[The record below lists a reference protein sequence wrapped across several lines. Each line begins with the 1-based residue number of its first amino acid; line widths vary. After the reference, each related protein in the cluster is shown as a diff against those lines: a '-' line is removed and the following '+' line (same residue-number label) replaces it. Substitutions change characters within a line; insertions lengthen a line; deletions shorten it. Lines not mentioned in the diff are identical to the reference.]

1 MEYAETE
8 NIEEMLQDQPAE
20 VIEPLALELEDVG
33 NLEQVLRGYY
43 LSQIKNLEVRKDR
56 KLARKLLENH
66 LVLPKSRQRT
76 SKDAAYI
83 REILG
88 MEGILL
94 DRLEDSRLIRRLNKS
109 GTNPIYEIS
118 HDTLVEP
125 ILAERSNREAIALFF
140 KKYGKYFLLLLLL
153 LFGLGM
159 LFENKVDVIDDS
171 LGRVRSG
178 KVTLTAAEPLYVRPG
193 NTNAIISVPFSE
205 IEEYK
210 KMDSLMLEVG
220 LKLNTISSENA
231 RLMGERETL
240 QVNLGAL
247 NIPIPAARLEALL
260 REKRDT
266 AVPLKLLLPIG
277 NMGQAGARTQSS
289 QLMANVEGTTL
300 LQIQYGRS
308 LLQPIDPEL
317 GDKGTGGSRGNATVQ
332 TDLGKRSV
340 RAGETLNPVK
350 LDTTI
355 SLAGL
360 FPEDQV
366 LTDLLKDKQL
376 QLTYGVDVQPID
388 VREAEREM
396 VEVEVLT
403 SPDVIQVQTPEGPRI
418 YKIDPAGNNAR
429 KTGYYEVKAGEG
441 LLTVANKFSTTMQ
454 EIRDLNGMP
463 KSQTTLT
470 PGKQIIVPLK

>member
-8 NIEEMLQDQPAE
+8 NIEEILQDQPEE

-159 LFENKVDVIDDS
+159 LFENKVDVLDDS
-171 LGRVRSG
+171 LGKTQSG
-178 KVTLTAAEPLYVRPG
+178 VVQLDADAPLYVEPG
-193 NTNAIISVPFSE
+193 NSRATIRVPFTE
-205 IEEYK
+205 IEDYK
-210 KMDSLMLEVG
+210 KMDSLNLEVG
-220 LKLNTISSENA
+220 VMVHANKQPLPPGLGDTLSLDLGPIDLKLSKEQLLVLI
-231 RLMGERETL
+231 
-240 QVNLGAL
+240 
-247 NIPIPAARLEALL
+247 EAG
-260 REKRDT
+260 RDT
-266 AVPLKLLLPIG
+266 AIPLNLMLPVG
-277 NMGQAGARTQSS
+277 NKSIASGESGTG
-289 QLMANVEGTTL
+289 QLMAAVEGTSVL
-300 LQIQYGRS
+300 RIQQTRGLPPANTS
-308 LLQPIDPEL
+308 NA
-317 GDKGTGGSRGNATVQ
+317 KTGGPTRGPSIVLTN
-332 TDLGKRSV
+332 LGKRSV

-355 SLAGL
+355 SLADL

-366 LTDLLKDKQL
+366 LTDLLKGKQL
-376 QLTYGVDVQPID
+376 QLTYGVDVQPVD
-388 VREAEREM
+388 ARETETEM

-441 LLTVANKFSTTMQ
+441 LLTVANKFNATMQ

-463 KSQTTLT
+463 KSQNTLT
-470 PGKQIIVPLK
+470 PGKQVIVPLK

>member
-8 NIEEMLQDQPAE
+8 NIEEVLQDQPEE
-20 VIEPLALELEDVG
+20 VAEPLALEIEDVG

-43 LSQIKNLEVRKDR
+43 LSQIKSLEVRKDR

-159 LFENKVDVIDDS
+159 LFENKVDVLDDS
-171 LGRVRSG
+171 LGKTQSG
-178 KVTLTAAEPLYVRPG
+178 VVQLDAADPLYVEPG
-193 NTNAIISVPFSE
+193 DSRAIIRVPFTE

-210 KMDSLMLEVG
+210 KMDSLNLEVG
-220 LKLNTISSENA
+220 LLVHANKQPLPSGLGDTLSIDLGPVDLNVSKEQ
-231 RLMGERETL
+231 LL
-240 QVNLGAL
+240 AL
-247 NIPIPAARLEALL
+247 IEAG
-260 REKRDT
+260 RDT
-266 AVPLKLLLPIG
+266 AIPLNLMLPIG
-277 NMGQAGARTQSS
+277 NKSIGSGESGTG
-289 QLMANVEGTTL
+289 QLMAAVAGTSVL
-300 LQIQYGRS
+300 RIQYSRVLS
-308 LLQPIDPEL
+308 PVNTSNA
-317 GDKGTGGSRGNATVQ
+317 KTGGATRSPSIVLAN
-332 TDLGKRSV
+332 LGKRSV

-355 SLAGL
+355 SLADL

-376 QLTYGVDVQPID
+376 QLTYGVDVQPVD
-388 VREAEREM
+388 ARETETEM

-441 LLTVANKFSTTMQ
+441 LLTVANKFSTSMQ

-463 KSQTTLT
+463 KSQNTLT

>member
-8 NIEEMLQDQPAE
+8 NIEEILQDQPEE
-20 VIEPLALELEDVG
+20 VVEPLALELEDVG

-83 REILG
+83 REMLG

-94 DRLEDSRLIRRLNKS
+94 ARLEDSRLIRRLNKS

-159 LFENKVDVIDDS
+159 LFENKVDVLDDS
-171 LGRVRSG
+171 LGKTQSG
-178 KVTLTAAEPLYVRPG
+178 VVQLDAADPLYVEPG
-193 NTNAIISVPFSE
+193 NSRAIIRVPFTE
-205 IEEYK
+205 IEDYK
-210 KMDSLMLEVG
+210 KMDSLNLEVG
-220 LKLNTISSENA
+220 LMVHANKQPLPPGFSDTLTVDLGPVDLNVSKEQ
-231 RLMGERETL
+231 LL
-240 QVNLGAL
+240 AL
-247 NIPIPAARLEALL
+247 IEAG
-260 REKRDT
+260 RDT
-266 AVPLKLLLPIG
+266 AIPLNLMLPIG
-277 NMGQAGARTQSS
+277 SKGISS
-289 QLMANVEGTTL
+289 GESGTGQLMAAVEGTSVL
-300 LQIQYGRS
+300 RIQNTRGQ
-308 LLQPIDPEL
+308 LPINPSP
-317 GDKGTGGSRGNATVQ
+317 GYPPVVGPIIGPSTVQ
-332 TDLGKRSV
+332 KDLGKRSV
-340 RAGETLNPVK
+340 RAGETLRPVN
-350 LDTTI
+350 LDTVI

-366 LTDLLKDKQL
+366 LTDLLKDKHL

-441 LLTVANKFSTTMQ
+441 LLTVANKFNTTMQ

-463 KSQTTLT
+463 KSQNTLT